1 MALTFALIGN
11 SAGAQE
17 PIPYTTLTL
26 PELLAYEN
34 IANGLA
40 AQCCKVRRRKSV
52 PPGKVRSEIFTSFY
66 LGLAKGSSTAL
77 PLTGDEQVYRSFYR
91 KYGIQDFPTGDAACQ
106 IARSEIAARSL
117 VGRMLR

>member
-1 MALTFALIGN
+1 MVALLGN
-11 SAGAQE
+11 PAGAQE
-17 PIPYTTLTL
+17 PIPYETLTL

-40 AQCCKVRRRKSV
+40 TQCRKVRRRKSV
-52 PPGKVRSEIFTSFY
+52 PPSKVRSQIFTSFY
-66 LGLAKGSSTAL
+66 ADLAKGSSTTL

-91 KYGIQDFPTGDAACQ
+91 KYGIQDFPKRDAACQ